1 MNERNGDPQPGPDP
15 GKSPPPARPP
25 DPDHP
30 AAGSGAADT
39 ASTEPAA
46 EISQLKQRIAELED
60 QRLRALADLD
70 NLRKRC
76 AGQVSAA
83 RAEARAEVAARWLP
97 VVDNLERA
105 LDHAHAD
112 PGSIVEGIR
121 AVLDQ
126 AMGVLS
132 QLGFP
137 RRDDL
142 GTPFDPARHEAIAAI
157 SETDAPA
164 GSVIDVVRPAYGDRD
179 RQLRPAQVVVAKDR

>member
-1 MNERNGDPQPGPDP
+1 MNEQNGNAQSGPDP

-30 AAGSGAADT
+30 AARSGREPEDQAADSAPPELT
-39 ASTEPAA
+39 
-46 EISQLKQRIAELED
+46 QRIAELED

-76 AGQVSAA
+76 ASQVSSA

-112 PGSIVEGIR
+112 PGSIIEGIR
-121 AVLDQ
+121 AVLEQ
-126 AMGVLS
+126 AMSVLS

-142 GTPFDPARHEAIAAI
+142 GTPFDPARHEAIAAV
-157 SETDAPA
+157 SDPDAPA
-164 GSVIDVVRPAYGDRD
+164 GSVVDVVRPAYGEGE
-179 RQLRPAQVVVAKDR
+179 RQLRPAQVVVAKDG